1 MLRTFT
7 CEALVL
13 KTTFYGE
20 SNREAWFLCAEQGIL
35 RATVFGGPKSR
46 LRAHVSP
53 FHSGTLWLYRDPV
66 RNSHKVNDFD
76 VRSWRPGL
84 RELYERAM
92 TADAIAD
99 TILASHG
106 GGGGWETAL
115 SLAGASLD
123 ALAEAGEGAA
133 ARIFIQFLWNWAAFL
148 GLRPDLGEPDR
159 PCEAPPDGLLW
170 FDRLEG
176 GFTWS
181 VAAGAGN
188 RFLPL
193 GPGARRWLL
202 AVQEH
207 TPERILRI
215 TADPLS
221 LTQARVV
228 VTALMA
234 EILGR
239 ELPTWNF

>member
-1 MLRTFT
+1 
-7 CEALVL
+7 
-13 KTTFYGE
+13 
-20 SNREAWFLCAEQGIL
+20 
-35 RATVFGGPKSR
+35 
-46 LRAHVSP
+46 
-53 FHSGTLWLYRDPV
+53 
-66 RNSHKVNDFD
+66 
-76 VRSWRPGL
+76 
-84 RELYERAM
+84 M
-92 TADAIAD
+92 TADAMAD

-115 SLAGASLD
+115 ALAGASLD

-133 ARIFIQFLWNWAAFL
+133 DRIFTHFLWNWAAFL
-148 GLRPDLGEPDR
+148 GLRPDLGG
-159 PCEAPPDGLLW
+159 PCEAVPDGLLW

-176 GFTWS
+176 NFTWT
-181 VAAGAGN
+181 APAGPGN

-207 TPERILRI
+207 TPERVPRI

-221 LTQARVV
+221 LAQARAA

-239 ELPTWNF
+239 ELPTWSF